1 MINAQSLSRASSYD
15 RGAINSCISIV
26 KSLNSHLKVFNQN
39 ARSEFESVV
48 HGNTLNFSII

>member
-39 ARSEFESVV
+39 ARSEFERVLY
-48 HGNTLNFSII
+48 TAIP